1 MKHITDDELRAEL
14 PHWVNVCR
22 ARGITELRPIRR
34 VGAFPPIRLPW
45 DRWMDP
51 IWREDHNWGGH
62 QDIPNND
69 HWDCGKY
76 PYGEMADE
84 VNKVLSGQTTI
95 AIPKPDS
102 KVVVSKVV
110 RASAGTTT
118 DLIAQAQTLLGKAQH
133 KLTQAKKESKQ

>member
-1 MKHITDDELRAEL
+1 
-14 PHWVNVCR
+14 
-22 ARGITELRPIRR
+22 
-34 VGAFPPIRLPW
+34 
-45 DRWMDP
+45 MDP
-51 IWREDHNWGGH
+51 YWREDHNFGGH

-84 VNKVLSGQTTI
+84 VNKVLASGDLQTPP
-95 AIPKPDS
+95 AS
-102 KVVVSKVV
+102 KVVVSRVV
-110 RASAGTTT
+110 AAAASAGTTT